1 MPYEGSIGFKT
12 RYPDPFAVFHSSVY
26 VLMSVV
32 CQTHPSKYV
41 GDTGEDGAE
50 GRDEA
55 DSDGLV
61 DGGVDEAAG
70 RAGDDKGHS

>member
-1 MPYEGSIGFKT
+1 
-12 RYPDPFAVFHSSVY
+12 
-26 VLMSVV
+26 MSVV